1 MSARF
6 SHFGKAPSKGTII
19 PHAQG
24 HVAGLPANPNLLM
37 RRIRFVLGGGS
48 IRLTVKVRV
57 LFYLL
62 EQTSDVEGASAS
74 PALTQ
79 EHISD
84 QVGFPRRHFSILVGP
99 LLRDGLVSERMA
111 HVAGSRQRRKTYTL
125 TWSGRT
131 MALRLLEEFKT
142 ESIPVRINGEVRTV
156 PCATLLDGSYG
167 TVSIARIAALLER
180 SGVVDPHLLKP
191 PEFLVEMTF
200 DAPRQDRFVGR
211 VGDLDVLTSA
221 DPSPRLVVVR
231 GIAGIGK
238 TWLAAEACRRMRGT
252 RNLFWHQV
260 RSWDTN
266 QSLLIHLGEFLA
278 ALGRPALRS
287 VLMRGLGG
295 RVAEIL
301 RRDLGGSN
309 AFIVIDDAHL
319 VSEDAMTFFRIL
331 KEALV
336 SAPAVRVVVSTRRA
350 LSFYDRRDVVLGGL
364 VRELDLGSLEMS
376 DVVSFLSTDGGP
388 ILSAPFRSRVLGH
401 PLLLDL
407 YRAHRSTP
415 EDAGGDVRRFVE
427 EVIYAELLPSERG
440 MMGLASLYEV
450 PVPHDALF
458 AEPEW
463 SNDIVLS
470 LTNRCI
476 LRAMGDGRFEV
487 HDTIREIFLSLLAPT
502 ARKTYAEFAT
512 RQLDEMASRA
522 WESRL
527 YAACAN
533 YLSNAVRL
541 AQTPGDRL
549 ALLERLGDVD
559 ARMGD
564 LLALSVEFHQALKIA
579 SESEV
584 KARLHR
590 KLAMALADHGEF
602 DAAVAGIES
611 GEGMLEGLA
620 SVEQGWFDLI
630 RAQIA
635 NRTIHPEE
643 TLTRGTSAMAVF
655 RGCGN
660 VEGQALTA
668 YVLAEAHSVL
678 GTLAADGRPSADE
691 CYREA
696 LRLSEKFSDPA
707 FAVKVRLSMAGR
719 LGQRYGD
726 EKGVVEHLAA
736 IEALAD
742 GLADPF
748 VRLDILLF
756 ESWFKSTL
764 RLDFTG
770 AERDGTAAV
779 RLATRL
785 GDPMTAAEAKY
796 MLAAAL
802 RWQGRFEE
810 ASLLFEEAACEL
822 NRLDEFPGRT
832 LSILFWSADCLFILG
847 NRSRWERLLARVEE
861 LFPGSRTQ
869 FEYSLLFEAFTC
881 LMREDH
887 SGTDAAFEAASKIL
901 QSRSQHGVWF
911 VMNTSTIEFYHAIA
925 LRIMGR
931 SEEASKHRNRALEMF
946 RASNLRYRVQAAA
959 EWERQL
965 VDGISGMIQPR

>member
-1 MSARF
+1 
-6 SHFGKAPSKGTII
+6 
-19 PHAQG
+19 
-24 HVAGLPANPNLLM
+24 
-37 RRIRFVLGGGS
+37 
-48 IRLTVKVRV
+48 
-57 LFYLL
+57 
-62 EQTSDVEGASAS
+62 
-74 PALTQ
+74 
-79 EHISD
+79 
-84 QVGFPRRHFSILVGP
+84 
-99 LLRDGLVSERMA
+99 
-111 HVAGSRQRRKTYTL
+111 
-125 TWSGRT
+125 
-131 MALRLLEEFKT
+131 
-142 ESIPVRINGEVRTV
+142 
-156 PCATLLDGSYG
+156 
-167 TVSIARIAALLER
+167 
-180 SGVVDPHLLKP
+180 
-191 PEFLVEMTF
+191 
-200 DAPRQDRFVGR
+200 
-211 VGDLDVLTSA
+211 
-221 DPSPRLVVVR
+221 
-231 GIAGIGK
+231 
-238 TWLAAEACRRMRGT
+238 
-252 RNLFWHQV
+252 
-260 RSWDTN
+260 
-266 QSLLIHLGEFLA
+266 
-278 ALGRPALRS
+278 
-287 VLMRGLGG
+287 
-295 RVAEIL
+295 
-301 RRDLGGSN
+301 
-309 AFIVIDDAHL
+309 
-319 VSEDAMTFFRIL
+319 
-331 KEALV
+331 
-336 SAPAVRVVVSTRRA
+336 
-350 LSFYDRRDVVLGGL
+350 
-364 VRELDLGSLEMS
+364 
-376 DVVSFLSTDGGP
+376 
-388 ILSAPFRSRVLGH
+388 
-401 PLLLDL
+401 
-407 YRAHRSTP
+407 
-415 EDAGGDVRRFVE
+415 
-427 EVIYAELLPSERG
+427 
-440 MMGLASLYEV
+440 
-450 PVPHDALF
+450 
-458 AEPEW
+458 
-463 SNDIVLS
+463 
-470 LTNRCI
+470 
-476 LRAMGDGRFEV
+476 
-487 HDTIREIFLSLLAPT
+487 
-502 ARKTYAEFAT
+502 
-512 RQLDEMASRA
+512 
-522 WESRL
+522 
-527 YAACAN
+527 
-533 YLSNAVRL
+533 
-541 AQTPGDRL
+541 
-549 ALLERLGDVD
+549 
-559 ARMGD
+559 
-564 LLALSVEFHQALKIA
+564 
-579 SESEV
+579 
-584 KARLHR
+584 
-590 KLAMALADHGEF
+590 
-602 DAAVAGIES
+602 
-611 GEGMLEGLA
+611 
-620 SVEQGWFDLI
+620 
-630 RAQIA
+630 
-635 NRTIHPEE
+635 
-643 TLTRGTSAMAVF
+643 MAVF
-655 RGCGN
+655 RGYGN

-965 VDGISGMIQPR
+965 VDGISEMIQPR

>member
-1 MSARF
+1 
-6 SHFGKAPSKGTII
+6 
-19 PHAQG
+19 
-24 HVAGLPANPNLLM
+24 
-37 RRIRFVLGGGS
+37 
-48 IRLTVKVRV
+48 
-57 LFYLL
+57 
-62 EQTSDVEGASAS
+62 
-74 PALTQ
+74 
-79 EHISD
+79 
-84 QVGFPRRHFSILVGP
+84 
-99 LLRDGLVSERMA
+99 
-111 HVAGSRQRRKTYTL
+111 
-125 TWSGRT
+125 
-131 MALRLLEEFKT
+131 MALRLLEEFKA
-142 ESIPVRINGEVRTV
+142 ESIPVRINGEVRRV

-167 TVSIARIAALLER
+167 TTSIARIAALLEQ
-180 SGVVDPHLLKP
+180 SGVVDPDLLTP
-191 PEFLVEMTF
+191 PELLVDMTF
-200 DAPRQDRFVGR
+200 DAPQPDRFVGR
-211 VGDLDVLTSA
+211 VDDLDVLTSA
-221 DPSPRLVVVR
+221 NPSPRLVVVR

-252 RNLFWHQV
+252 RNLFWHRV
-260 RSWDTN
+260 RPWDTN

-278 ALGRPALRS
+278 ALGKPALRA
-287 VLMRGLGG
+287 VLMRGLAG

-301 RRDLGGSN
+301 RADLLGSN

-319 VSEDAMTFFRIL
+319 VSEEAMIFFRIL

-336 SAPAVRVVVSTRRA
+336 SAPNVRVVVSTRRA
-350 LSFYDRRDVVLGGL
+350 LPFYDRRDVVLGGL

-388 ILSAPFRSRVLGH
+388 ILSSPFRSRVLGH
-401 PLLLDL
+401 PLLLEL
-407 YRAHRSTP
+407 YRAHRFTP
-415 EDAGGDVRRFVE
+415 EDAGEDVRRFVE
-427 EVIYAELLPSERG
+427 EVIYTELLPSERG

-450 PVPHDALF
+450 PVPHEALF
-458 AEPEW
+458 ADPEW

-470 LTNRCI
+470 LTNRCL
-476 LRAMGDGRFEV
+476 LRSIGDGRFEV

-502 ARKTYAEFAT
+502 ARRTYAEFAT

-527 YAACAN
+527 YAPCAN

-541 AQTPGDRL
+541 ARAPGDRL

-559 ARMGD
+559 ARTGD

-602 DAAVAGIES
+602 DAAVAEIEA
-611 GEGMLEGLA
+611 GEGMLERRA
-620 SVEQGWFDLI
+620 SVERGWFDLV

-643 TLTRGTSAMAVF
+643 TLSRGTSAMAVF
-655 RGCGN
+655 RVYGSA
-660 VEGQALTA
+660 EGQALAA
-668 YVLAEAHSVL
+668 YVLAEANSIL
-678 GTLAADGRPSADE
+678 GTLGSDGRPTADE

-696 LRLSEKFSDPA
+696 LRLSEKSSDPA
-707 FAVKVRLSMAGR
+707 FAVRVRLSMAGR

-726 EKGVVEHLAA
+726 EKGVLEHLAS
-736 IEALAD
+736 IGALAD

-756 ESWFKSTL
+756 QCWFKTTL
-764 RLDFTG
+764 RLDFVG
-770 AERDGTAAV
+770 AEEDGTAAV

-796 MLAAAL
+796 LLAAAL

-810 ASLLFEEAACEL
+810 ASLLFEEAAREL

-847 NRSRWERLLARVEE
+847 KRSRWERLLAGVEE
-861 LFPGSRTQ
+861 LFPESRTQ
-869 FEYSLLFEAFTC
+869 FEYGLLFEAFDC
-881 LMREDH
+881 LIREDH
-887 SGTDAAFEAASKIL
+887 SGMDAAFEAAFKIL
-901 QSRSQHGVWF
+901 QPRSQHGVWF
-911 VMNTSTIEFYHAIA
+911 VMNTSTIEFYYAVA

-931 SEEASKHRNRALEMF
+931 TEEASKHRNRALEMF
-946 RASNLRYRVQAAA
+946 RACNLRHRMQAAA

-965 VDGISGMIQPR
+965 VDGIAGMLQSR